1 MLIGYRGIMSRV
13 RTHREA
19 SMTTPPAPSGP
30 GATPEPPAGGFN
42 PATGLNPGAGLG
54 GGRGTGLPGGPGG
67 PVNLP
72 SAGGPQTDPGRAAVT
87 VATYDTYAEA
97 QRAVDYLSDNKFPVE
112 YTAIVGTDLRLVE
125 NVTGRLTIGRA
136 ALAGVA
142 SGAWFGLFFG
152 LIIGI
157 FTNSNWFGVIIT
169 TVLIGAAWGA
179 IFGAIAHAATGG
191 RRDFTSR
198 STLQARQ
205 YAVTV
210 GAERADEARHML
222 VQMNWRASGAQ

>member
-1 MLIGYRGIMSRV
+1 MS
-13 RTHREA
+13 
-19 SMTTPPAPSGP
+19 TPPAPSGP
-30 GATPEPPAGGFN
+30 GATPEPPTGGFN
-42 PATGLNPGAGLG
+42 PTSGLSPGAGLG
-54 GGRGTGLPGGPGG
+54 IRGGTGLPGGPGG

-72 SAGGPQTDPGRAAVT
+72 SAGGPQLDPGRAAVT
-87 VATYDTYAEA
+87 VGTFDTYPEA

-112 YTAIVGTDLRLVE
+112 HTAIIGTDLRLVE
-125 NVTGRLTIGRA
+125 NVIGRLTVGRSA
-136 ALAGVA
+136 VAGLA

-157 FTNSNWFGVIIT
+157 FTNANWLGVIIA

-210 GAERADEARHML
+210 DAARADEARHML

>member
-1 MLIGYRGIMSRV
+1 MS
-13 RTHREA
+13 
-19 SMTTPPAPSGP
+19 TPPAPTGP
-30 GATPEPPAGGFN
+30 GDTPQRPAGGFN
-42 PATGLNPGAGLG
+42 PATGLNPGASLG

-72 SAGGPQTDPGRAAVT
+72 SAGGPQSDPSRASVT
-87 VATYDTYAEA
+87 VATYDTYADA

-112 YTAIVGTDLRLVE
+112 HTAIIGTDLRLVE

-136 ALAGVA
+136 ALAGLA

-157 FTNSNWFGVIIT
+157 FTNSNWFGVIFIT
-169 TVLIGAAWGA
+169 LLIGAAWGA

-210 GAERADEARHML
+210 DAERADEARHML